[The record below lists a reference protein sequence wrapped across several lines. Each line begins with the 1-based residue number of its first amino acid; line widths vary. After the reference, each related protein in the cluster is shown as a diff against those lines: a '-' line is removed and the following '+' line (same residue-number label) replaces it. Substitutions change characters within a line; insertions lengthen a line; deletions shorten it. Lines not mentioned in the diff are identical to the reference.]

1 MVTFFL
7 LALAKSLNENRFY
20 TFLPLFIS
28 DRYLKIYG
36 KEQLPKIDKFSL
48 LLSVIQ
54 IIVITMMFNFIL
66 KTYNY
71 TSGNNYLIISLILTS
86 FISIKYLLEKILAS
100 IFEIEKFVSKFQ
112 FNKISYK
119 NLISILLFPL
129 LILFIFSKLDSK
141 IMITSMFV
149 IFLLLNIIAL
159 TLTVKKQQKI
169 ILRWFF
175 YFILYLCAFEIIPYL
190 LVIKLILVK

>member
-7 LALAKSLNENRFY
+7 LVLVKSLNENRFY

-36 KEQLPKIDKFSL
+36 RDQLLKIDTFNL
-48 LLSVIQ
+48 LLLVVQVI
-54 IIVITMMFNFIL
+54 IITMTISFAL

-71 TSGNNYLIISLILTS
+71 TTENNYLIISLILTS
-86 FISIKYLLEKILAS
+86 LITVKYFFEKILAS

-119 NLISILLFPL
+119 NLISILLLPF
-129 LILFIFSKLDSK
+129 LILLVFSDLDKK
-141 IMITSMFV
+141 IVISTMFV
-149 IFLLLNIIAL
+149 IFLLLNSIAI
-159 TLTVKKQQKI
+159 TLTIKKQQKL

-190 LVIKLILVK
+190 LVIKLLLVK